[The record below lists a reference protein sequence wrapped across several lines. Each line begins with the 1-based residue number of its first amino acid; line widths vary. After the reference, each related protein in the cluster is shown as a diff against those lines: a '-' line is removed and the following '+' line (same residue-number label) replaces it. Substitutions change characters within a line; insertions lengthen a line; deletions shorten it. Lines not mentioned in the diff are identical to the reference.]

1 MKRFWKKAG
10 KVGKIAGEI
19 AFPRR
24 AEAVREIIRPLK
36 TPPLKTQPT
45 AEPTRKVKAV
55 GVSGVVAVLIVI
67 ALARLGVEVDS
78 ETATAVAVSIIS
90 AVAYLT
96 KSREGE

>member
-36 TPPLKTQPT
+36 TQPT
-45 AEPTRKVKAV
+45 PAPTRKVKAV

-78 ETATAVAVSIIS
+78 DTATAVAVSIIS